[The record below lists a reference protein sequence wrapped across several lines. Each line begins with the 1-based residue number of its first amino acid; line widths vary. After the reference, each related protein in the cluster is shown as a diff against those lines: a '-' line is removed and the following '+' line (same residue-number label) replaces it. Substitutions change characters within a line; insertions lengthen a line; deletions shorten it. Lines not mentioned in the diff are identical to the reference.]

1 MEGCARWSRGSCA
14 EELGGLLREKHQAD
28 FWVSFAFLK
37 YNEEFA
43 NANQI
48 RHDIIVDQLCLQQPG
63 LPGTYA
69 DRRSLESLI
78 EYKPDRS
85 TQSTSTRNQPSSVVS
100 LAVPIHPTPNWL
112 RPSLTDPI
120 KEKNKDSI
128 PPTQSKHRPSI
139 PAFLDLTCLNQLFN
153 PRRHPAVMKQYFSH
167 SVCFISRLDGCSC

>member
-28 FWVSFAFLK
+28 FWVSFAFLE
-37 YNEEFA
+37 YNGDFA

-48 RHDIIVDQLCLQQPG
+48 RHDIIMDQLHLQQPG

-85 TQSTSTRNQPSSVVS
+85 TQSTSTRNQPSSVVP
-100 LAVPIHPTPNWL
+100 LAVPIPRYPELASNL
-112 RPSLTDPI
+112 INPI

-128 PPTQSKHRPSI
+128 PPTQSKHIPSI
-139 PAFLDLTCLNQLFN
+139 PVLLDHTCLKPAFYSL
-153 PRRHPAVMKQYFSH
+153 PRS
-167 SVCFISRLDGCSC
+167 